1 MWSQMLEVRD
11 VDEAHIEDV
20 FRVCSH
26 ASMDKPLQ
34 RAGMELRR
42 AWLRRMLADY
52 GPCAKV
58 AYLDERPV
66 AQLEFIPEEAIPY
79 VPEPR
84 VGVVQLR
91 CVYNPFPE
99 ARGKGAA
106 TALIRSLVD
115 DCEKGLASLK
125 GEPCRFITAEPFNT
139 GEGTPMAKLYSA
151 NGFETAGGEM
161 YRLVRGNYVAST
173 PVTYQ
178 PSPDDMDRAVALYNP
193 TCEYSYSFAVRV
205 KEFIKEVAP
214 LLEVD
219 LIDQWENPKESMRHG
234 NHWFVVNATP
244 INGSWA
250 DKEGLRAEVK
260 MALEKKW

>member
-1 MWSQMLEVRD
+1 MLD
-11 VDEAHIEDV
+11 VKDLDEACIEDV

-26 ASMDKPLQ
+26 TSMDKPLQ
-34 RAGMELRR
+34 RVGIEQRR
-42 AWLRRMLADY
+42 GWLMRMLADY

-58 AYLDERPV
+58 AYIEGKPV
-66 AQLEFIPEEAIPY
+66 AQLEFMPEMAIPFI
-79 VPEPR
+79 PR
-84 VGVVQLR
+84 ARRGVVQLK
-91 CVYNPFPE
+91 CVYNPFTE
-99 ARGKGAA
+99 ASGKGAA
-106 TALIRSLVD
+106 TALIRALIE

-125 GEPCRFITAEPFNT
+125 GEPCSFIAAEPFNT

-161 YRLVRGNYVAST
+161 YRLIRGNYVAPT

-234 NHWFVVNATP
+234 NHWLVVNATP
-244 INGSWA
+244 IKGSWV

-260 MALEKKW
+260 TALEKKW